1 MTLKDANKTNRLGAM
16 RFNKQWPEIE
26 RMLSEKYPKS
36 FIYEELSGRL
46 EMSYRQFLRHV
57 ANRSK
62 QKPVTRPA
70 VSLPLPQPKRKLTE
84 DEDHGRR
91 EFRERVEGIKMPDAW
106 REELSKLGTRR

>member
-1 MTLKDANKTNRLGAM
+1 MKDTPTV
-16 RFNKQWPEIE
+16 RFRALSQEIE
-26 RMLSEKYPKS
+26 RLVAMGYKMKEV
-36 FIYEELSGRL
+36 YEAHNETLK
-46 EMSYRQFLRHV
+46 MSYRHFTNLVNATKVRDKH
-57 ANRSK
+57 ARK
-62 QKPVTRPA
+62 GKKTRPA